1 MDDVEVVEYDSNW
14 PLLFGQEKDLLLE
27 TLSTENVLA
36 IEHFGSTA
44 IPGLAAKP
52 IIDILIAVP
61 SVDTARDHFVSKLKK
76 IEYVFWPDN
85 PKMIGYFS

>member
-1 MDDVEVVEYDSNW
+1 MVVLMDDVEVVEYDSNW

-44 IPGLAAKP
+44 IPGLEHFP
-52 IIDILIAVP
+52 ITRGHSRQQRNSFRIPLV
-61 SVDTARDHFVSKLKK
+61 
-76 IEYVFWPDN
+76 
-85 PKMIGYFS
+85 